1 VHRPA
6 GIGSG
11 RASQNTCWSHCKKRF
26 RDPTLRSR
34 RLVSAGA
41 AILRRKQPVRP
52 IADKT
57 VYLVPACFDVWAW
70 GRRSRLGRL
79 LRCEAKAPLA
89 RHLPMPKAKL
99 MARVG
104 EEFPLQCPA
113 CGGDIRLISFIT
125 EPGPIHATAAGRS
138 RPTSNRRF
146 ASRRRPGARRPRRLS
161 GTDKRAARDR
171 HPQPLTG
178 AGREVTTKPPGGR
191 TRRDSKPTAKKPH
204 QGGRRAIRKPLSGPR
219 QAREAG
225 ATGARLVHQSGNACG
240 SAIDRAI
247 PYPFPPRGGEA
258 TAK

>member
-1 VHRPA
+1 
-6 GIGSG
+6 
-11 RASQNTCWSHCKKRF
+11 
-26 RDPTLRSR
+26 
-34 RLVSAGA
+34 
-41 AILRRKQPVRP
+41 
-52 IADKT
+52 
-57 VYLVPACFDVWAW
+57 
-70 GRRSRLGRL
+70 
-79 LRCEAKAPLA
+79 
-89 RHLPMPKAKL
+89 MPKAKL

-125 EPGPIHATAAGRS
+125 EPRPIHATAAGRS

-178 AGREVTTKPPGGR
+178 AGREVTTTPPGGR
-191 TRRDSKPTAKKPH
+191 TRRDYKPTEKKPH

-247 PYPFPPRGGEA
+247 PKHRRSPLRERPHEHTASTSGRAHKRRRTFALVSSRPPRWQSRRSQNLA
-258 TAK
+258 PRAR